1 MTAAG
6 DGQCF
11 VLGEGYPGLPG
22 GAITLSKDS
31 STEYVEVNLS
41 RREPFKDFTISI
53 LVYPEGTPS
62 GTLFYYAKNEIEK
75 FRLNFIYTTVVVSFR
90 DEYDNP
96 AGLVPVEDLLVP
108 DQWNHLVVQRKYT
121 DGEITIYVDGT
132 KKIQVDDGFQD
143 NIPIPNS
150 GMLAVGS
157 APTEPDQQFS
167 GRIACLQ
174 VFDKILVDKPGQ
186 PDNTWHKCL
195 SDYWLVKPSLILLP
209 DDDNPGQHCLAE
221 AVEDLSNLI
230 SLGSVFNEDKWQ
242 QVLQRFQWLDSTRNF
257 GYFSLVSK
265 GTRPSVYVSA
275 LGFVNTTGVNVCS
288 RVCLRVQG
296 CQSFAVDKETI
307 DGVPCYLYN
316 YVSRDLVAGSAA
328 AKYYGMQD

>member
-22 GAITLSKDS
+22 GAITLSRD

-41 RREPFKDFTISI
+41 RKEPFKDFTISV
-53 LVYPEGTPS
+53 LVYPEGSQS

-75 FRLNFIYTTVVVSFR
+75 FRLNFIYTTAVVSFR
-90 DEYDNP
+90 DEYDNL
-96 AGLVPVEDLLVP
+96 AGLIPVEDLLVQ

-121 DGEITIYVDGT
+121 NGEITLYVDGIM
-132 KKIQVDDGFQD
+132 KIQVDDGFQD

-150 GMLAVGS
+150 GMLAVGTV
-157 APTEPDQQFS
+157 PNDPDQQFS
-167 GRIACLQ
+167 GRVACLQ
-174 VFDKILVDKPGQ
+174 VFDKLLTDKPGQ
-186 PDNTWHKCL
+186 PDNTWNKCQ
-195 SDYWLVKPSLILLP
+195 SDSWQVKPTLILLP
-209 DDDNPGQHCLAE
+209 DDDEPGQHCLAE
-221 AVEDLSNLI
+221 VVEDLSNLI
-230 SLGSVFNEDKWQ
+230 SLTSLFNENKWQ
-242 QVLQRFQWLDSTRNF
+242 KVLQRFEWQDSARNA
-257 GYFSLVSK
+257 GYFSLVGK

-288 RVCLRVQG
+288 RVCLRVEG
-296 CQSFAVDKETI
+296 CQSFAVDRETA

-316 YVSRDLVAGSAA
+316 YVSRDLVTGSDA
-328 AKYYGMQD
+328 AKYYGMKD